1 MHLTS
6 HRSRRLSTLMSI
18 GVCLAL
24 ISSCSSTSDSSTPDS
39 GATSD
44 SSATSTTTSA
54 PIEQSA
60 ASPRLA
66 VSYDGGVLV
75 LDANTLDVVGKTEI
89 DGFTR
94 LNAAGDGRHVVVSAG
109 DKFKILDTGTWSSAH
124 GDHSHYYTSD
134 PAMTEVEFA
143 ADKPGH
149 VVRHAGKTVLFNDGS
164 GLVEIFDPTQL
175 AKRQPRVETYT
186 TPEAHHGVAVALSD
200 GTLLTTV
207 GNTESRNGIVV
218 LDADRQEIL
227 RNEQCPGVHGE
238 AVAAGEAVVL
248 GCQDGLLVY
257 KNGAITK
264 VQSPDAY
271 GRIGNQAGSEE
282 SDVVLGDYKTD
293 PDAELERPQRI
304 SLTNTVTAELKL
316 VDLGTSYTFRSLGRG
331 PHGEALV
338 LGTDGAI
345 HVIDPGTGKIVQK
358 IAVIGEWTEP
368 TQWQDPRPALF
379 VSDHTAYVTDPAS
392 KKLFAV
398 NLDDGTISTQTT
410 LEHTPHELTG
420 VTG

>member
-1 MHLTS
+1 MHLNT
-6 HRSRRLSTLMSI
+6 RMSRRLTLATSV
-18 GVCLAL
+18 GLSLAL
-24 ISSCSSTSDSSTPDS
+24 VTGCSSDNKDSAQSET
-39 GATSD
+39 T
-44 SSATSTTTSA
+44 TTTSA
-54 PIEQSA
+54 APTEQASA
-60 ASPRLA
+60 TPRLA

-75 LDANTLDVVGKTEI
+75 LDATSLDVVGETEI

-94 LNAAGDGRHVVVSAG
+94 LNPAGDGRHVMISSGEA
-109 DKFKILDTGTWSSAH
+109 FKVLDTGTWSSAH
-124 GDHSHYYTSD
+124 GDHSHYYTAD
-134 PAMTEVEFA
+134 PAMSEVEFA
-143 ADKPGH
+143 ANEPGH

-164 GLVEIFDPTQL
+164 GLVEIFDPAQL

-186 TPEAHHGVAVALSD
+186 TPEPHHGVAVALAD
-200 GTLLTTV
+200 GSLLTTI
-207 GNTESRNGIVV
+207 GNSESRNGIAI
-218 LDADRQEIL
+218 LDADRKEIL

-238 AVAAGEAVVL
+238 AVAAGEAIVL

-282 SDVVLGDYKTD
+282 SDIVLGDYKTD
-293 PDAELERPQRI
+293 KDAELERPQRV
-304 SLTNTVTAELKL
+304 SLTNTTTSELKL

-345 HVIDPGTGKIVQK
+345 HVIDPNTGVVTKK
-358 IAVIGEWTEP
+358 IAVIDAWTEP
-368 TQWQDPRPALF
+368 TKWQEPRPALF
-379 VSDHTAYVTDPAS
+379 VEDHTAYVTDPAS
-392 KKLFAV
+392 KKLIAV
-398 NLDDGTISTQTT
+398 DLEDGSILTETT
-410 LEHTPHELTG
+410 LDHAPNELTG